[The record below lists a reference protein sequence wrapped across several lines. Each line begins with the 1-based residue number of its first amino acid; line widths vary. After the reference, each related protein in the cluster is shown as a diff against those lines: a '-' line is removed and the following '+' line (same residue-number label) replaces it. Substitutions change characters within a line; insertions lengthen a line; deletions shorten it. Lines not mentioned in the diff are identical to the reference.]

1 MEIFDILISVFN
13 FFFFFLSY
21 LCCVLLH
28 VAGSLIIGVQ
38 SQVHG
43 VTLCIISLFL
53 VCPVLPGV
61 FFFFIFE

>member
-53 VCPVLPGV
+53 V
-61 FFFFIFE
+61 